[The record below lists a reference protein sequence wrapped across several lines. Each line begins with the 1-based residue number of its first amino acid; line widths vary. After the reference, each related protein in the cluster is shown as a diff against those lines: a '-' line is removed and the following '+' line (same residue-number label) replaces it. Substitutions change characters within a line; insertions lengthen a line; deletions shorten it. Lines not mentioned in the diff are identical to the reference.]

1 MTDERPTIRPVTLSR
16 LVELTHACESF
27 QKTTEELRDKLDVTE
42 RRARETILE
51 ANRIDL
57 LREVGDDKPG
67 YATTEI
73 GKEFLD
79 AIQTKEWDR
88 VSSIL
93 ATRSP
98 HYGEFLDVVDD
109 VDQVELEALLEQLE
123 ERQEFTPYSFNQT
136 GIEVVGDWA
145 ERLGRVQRNAF
156 TGSYYSVDQSDI
168 PDNFHFVLLR
178 AYDDLEQ
185 TTGVDLR
192 QRYLSIPQLRETVCE
207 RLKCRRTDFDDAL
220 VDVSQQNVGKVELS
234 GAPLDTAAKDSAL
247 GIKRIELADKE
258 GLVTTSQSTQQ
269 VMAGVE
275 LYGKQYYYFAVHDR
289 NITFDTEAF
298 P

>member
-16 LVELTHACESF
+16 LVELTHACNNSER
-27 QKTTEELRDKLDVTE
+27 TTEEIKDVLNVTE

-51 ANRIDL
+51 AKRIDL
-57 LREVGDDKPG
+57 LTNVENDESS

-73 GKEFLD
+73 GKAFLD
-79 AIQTKEWDR
+79 SIQAEEWDQ
-88 VSSIL
+88 VSAIL

-98 HYGEFLDVVDD
+98 HYGEFLDVLDE
-109 VDQVELEALLEQLE
+109 VEQADLGVLLEKLE
-123 ERQEFTPYSFNQT
+123 EKQEFTPYSFNQT

-156 TGSYYSVDQSDI
+156 SGNYYSVDRAEI
-168 PDNFHFVLLR
+168 PGNFHFVLLS

-207 RLKCRRTDFDDAL
+207 RLKCRRSDFDDAL
-220 VDVSQQNVGKVELS
+220 LAVSKQNVGKVELS

-247 GIKRIELADKE
+247 GIKRIELADDD

-275 LYGKQYYYFAVHDR
+275 LYDKQYYYLAVHDR
-289 NITFDTEAF
+289 DITFDSEEHT
-298 P
+298 